1 MTVRLPDG
9 SALLFDVLTPTS
21 TLPPATVTEVGSPS
35 ILIEPPAFG
44 AFGSVMSTKPMAPS
58 GLSE

>member
-9 SALLFDVLTPTS
+9 LALLSDVLTPAS

-35 ILIEPPAFG
+35 ILTMPPALG
-44 AFGSVMSTKPMAPS
+44 AFGSVMSMKPTAPS

>member
-9 SALLFDVLTPTS
+9 SCLLLEVLTPAS
-21 TLPPATVTEVGSPS
+21 TLAPAMTTDVGSPS
-35 ILIEPPAFG
+35 ILTMPAAFG
-44 AFGSVMSTKPMAPS
+44 ALASVMSTKPTAPS